1 MTGKIEPTVSKCPE
15 VEHTTGADPKGG
27 FGGSGPPLRLESTVQ
42 IHEIYRKIDKESD
55 LEPCLATFQLIFL
68 SK

>member
-1 MTGKIEPTVSKCPE
+1 MLQLMSRYSMPMV
-15 VEHTTGADPKGG
+15 VHAGADPKGG